1 MAVTQVCHAAKTQDR
16 CATFA
21 YGNAMNRQI
30 LIGYLYAASG
40 AALFSTKAIFIKL
53 AYMDKVDAALML
65 ALRMMTAA
73 PFFLTVAIFTM
84 WRRWSTGQPLP
95 PLKAWIAAAALGLFG
110 FYVSAWFD
118 FAGLQYITAQL
129 ERLLLFTYPVMVMV
143 LGALFF
149 GQHIGIRGVIGALVT
164 YAGLGVVFLTAREI
178 GGSNLYLGV
187 GLVLACAFIFALQ
200 QLFSKSVIKDMGS
213 ILFTCVVMISAT
225 PACMAHY
232 VIQSGDYYFIATTR
246 FYWLA
251 AGCGF
256 FATVLPGF
264 LMNASLAKVSAQSTS
279 MIASISPVI
288 TIVLA
293 VWVLGEQFTWN
304 DAVGA
309 AMVIIGIFI
318 FATDNKKQAAPKETL
333 AEMETV

>member
-1 MAVTQVCHAAKTQDR
+1 
-16 CATFA
+16 
-21 YGNAMNRQI
+21 MNRQT
-30 LIGYLYAASG
+30 LIGYLFAASG

-73 PFFLTVAIFTM
+73 PFFIAVALFTI
-84 WRRWSTGQPLP
+84 WRKYKTGQPLP
-95 PLKAWIAAAALGLFG
+95 PTKAWASAAAIGLFG
-110 FYVSAWFD
+110 FYLSAWLD

-129 ERLLLFTYPVMVMV
+129 ERLLLFTYPVLVMI

-149 GQHIGIRGVIGALVT
+149 GQHIGIRGVIGAAVT
-164 YAGLGVVFLTAREI
+164 YAGLGVVFITAREI
-178 GGSNLYLGV
+178 GGSNLYLGAA
-187 GLVLACAFIFALQ
+187 LVLACAFIFAFQ
-200 QLFSKSVIKDMGS
+200 QLFSKTVIKDMGS
-213 ILFTCVVMISAT
+213 VLFTCVVMIAAT

-232 VIQSGDYYFIATTR
+232 IIQSGDFYFTATPR

-264 LMNASLAKVSAQSTS
+264 LMNASLARVSAQSSS

-288 TIVLA
+288 TIILA
-293 VWVLGEQFTWN
+293 VWVLGEKFTWF
-304 DAVGA
+304 DAAGA
-309 AMVIIGIFI
+309 AIVIAGILI
-318 FATDNKKQAAPKETL
+318 FAADDRKRAAPRETI